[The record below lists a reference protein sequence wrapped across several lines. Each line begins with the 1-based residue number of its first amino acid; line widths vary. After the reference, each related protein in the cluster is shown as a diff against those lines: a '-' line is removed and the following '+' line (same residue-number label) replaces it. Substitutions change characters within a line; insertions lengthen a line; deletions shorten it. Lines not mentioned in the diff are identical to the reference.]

1 MIANR
6 SVPTDTIV
14 AHVVYQNLSAALAWL
29 TKAFGFTEHFR
40 YGDPNDPGGVQVL
53 FGKAV
58 IMLQGPRGSSSPA
71 QLGYGT
77 QSLTL
82 FIEDVDAHYAKAKS
96 AGATIVEEPHETEY
110 GEYQYAALDLDG
122 HHWLFS
128 RHAHDRSPEAWGA
141 TLAPRPKL

>member
-6 SVPTDTIV
+6 SVPTDTVV
-14 AHVVYQNLSAALAWL
+14 AHVVYQDLPAALAWL

-40 YGDPNDPGGVQVL
+40 YGAPDDPSGAQVI

-58 IMLQGPRGSSSPA
+58 IMLQGPRGRSSPA
-71 QLGYGT
+71 QLGFGT

-82 FIEDVDAHYAKAKS
+82 FIEDVDAHYANAKS
-96 AGATIVEEPHETEY
+96 AGAKIVEEPHETEY
-110 GEYQYAALDLDG
+110 GEYQYGALDLDG

-128 RHAHDRSPEAWGA
+128 RHATDRSPDEWGA
-141 TLAPRPKL
+141 TLATRP